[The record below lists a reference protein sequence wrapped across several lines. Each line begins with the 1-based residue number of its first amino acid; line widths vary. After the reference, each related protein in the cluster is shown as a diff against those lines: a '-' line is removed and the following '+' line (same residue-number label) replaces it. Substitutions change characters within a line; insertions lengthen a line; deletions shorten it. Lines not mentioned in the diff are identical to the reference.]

1 MNSLKFLAK
10 CYIHVMS
17 RDEETHA
24 SFKRDKDTKVTG
36 TVLAH
41 QSLPP

>member
-1 MNSLKFLAK
+1 MLMPMGN
-10 CYIHVMS
+10 
-17 RDEETHA
+17 ETHA
-24 SFKRDKDTKVTG
+24 SFKGDKDTKLTG